1 MADEFN
7 NQSNGNNQNYA
18 QSANNDMQVQMAVDN
33 AMAEQKKKK
42 KKKRLII
49 FGVIAA
55 VIVVIIIASSGGSSS
70 DDKNKVESVN
80 GASQTQSADEKSDDG
95 KSDDSKSDDSKSD
108 DSTASDNQ
116 KITAGHAITVD
127 NDLKISYLKC
137 DTNFKKY
144 NEYSAPSK
152 GNKVVSATFKI
163 ENVSD
168 TDQYI
173 STIDCYADDK
183 KCDSFYGVEDYDDPF
198 FDSISAGRSI
208 EGTVYFE
215 VPSNAKNVELEFE
228 NSVWTNDKVVF
239 VIK

>member
-7 NQSNGNNQNYA
+7 NQNNGNNQNYA

-55 VIVVIIIASSGGSSS
+55 VIVVIIIASS

-80 GASQTQSADEKSDDG
+80 GASQTQSADEKSDN
-95 KSDDSKSDDSKSD
+95 SKSD

-198 FDSISAGRSI
+198 FNSISPSRSV

-228 NSVWTNDKVVF
+228 NSVWTEDKVVF

>member
-7 NQSNGNNQNYA
+7 NPNNGNNQNYA
-18 QSANNDMQVQMAVDN
+18 QSVNNDMQVQMAVDN

-55 VIVVIIIASSGGSSS
+55 IIVVIIIASSGGSSS

-80 GASQTQSADEKSDDG
+80 GASQTQSVNG
-95 KSDDSKSDDSKSD
+95 KSDDNKSD
-108 DSTASDNQ
+108 DSTESDNQ
-116 KITAGHAITVD
+116 KITAGHAITID
-127 NDLKISYLKC
+127 NELKISYLKC

-144 NEYSAPSK
+144 SK
-152 GNKVVSATFKI
+152 YATVGKGKKVISATFKI

-173 STIDCYADDK
+173 DTINCYADDK
-183 KCDSFYGVEDYDDPF
+183 KCDNFYSVEDYDDPF
-198 FDSISAGRSI
+198 LDSISAGRSI

-215 VPSNAKNVELEFE
+215 VPSNAKDVELEFE
-228 NSVWTNDKVVF
+228 NNVWTNDKVVF
-239 VIK
+239 VVK

>member
-7 NQSNGNNQNYA
+7 NPNNGNNQNYA

-55 VIVVIIIASSGGSSS
+55 IIVVIIIAASGGSSS

-80 GASQTQSADEKSDDG
+80 GASQTQSVNG
-95 KSDDSKSDDSKSD
+95 KSDDNKSN
-108 DSTASDNQ
+108 DSTESDNQ
-116 KITAGHAITVD
+116 KITAGHAITID
-127 NDLKISYLKC
+127 NELKISYLKC

-144 NEYSAPSK
+144 SK
-152 GNKVVSATFKI
+152 YATVGKGKKIISATFKI

-173 STIDCYADDK
+173 DIINCYADDK
-183 KCDSFYGVEDYDDPF
+183 KCDSFYSVEDYDDPF
-198 FDSISAGRSI
+198 LDSISAGRSI

-215 VPSNAKNVELEFE
+215 VPSNAKDVELEFE
-228 NSVWTNDKVVF
+228 NNVWTNDKVVF
-239 VIK
+239 VVK

>member
-7 NQSNGNNQNYA
+7 NQNNGNNQNYA

-80 GASQTQSADEKSDDG
+80 GASQTQSADEKSDD
-95 KSDDSKSDDSKSD
+95 SKSD

-116 KITAGHAITVD
+116 KITAGHAITID
-127 NDLKISYLKC
+127 NELKISYLKC

-144 NEYSAPSK
+144 SK
-152 GNKVVSATFKI
+152 YATVGKGKKVISATFKI

-173 STIDCYADDK
+173 DTINCYADDK
-183 KCDSFYGVEDYDDPF
+183 KCDSFYSVEDYDDPF

-215 VPSNAKNVELEFE
+215 VPSNAKNIELEFE
-228 NSVWTNDKVVF
+228 NNVWTEDKVVF
-239 VIK
+239 VVK

>member
-7 NQSNGNNQNYA
+7 NQNNQNYA

-55 VIVVIIIASSGGSSS
+55 VIVVIIIAASGGSSS

-80 GASQTQSADEKSDDG
+80 GASQTQSADEKSDD
-95 KSDDSKSDDSKSD
+95 SKSDDSKSD

-116 KITAGHAITVD
+116 KITAGHAITID
-127 NDLKISYLKC
+127 NELKISYLKC

-144 NEYSAPSK
+144 SK
-152 GNKVVSATFKI
+152 YATVGKGKKVISATFKI

-173 STIDCYADDK
+173 DTINCYADDK
-183 KCDSFYGVEDYDDPF
+183 KCDSFYSVEDYDDPF

-215 VPSNAKNVELEFE
+215 VPSNAKNIELEFE
-228 NSVWTNDKVVF
+228 NNVWTEDKVVF
-239 VIK
+239 VVK

>member
-7 NQSNGNNQNYA
+7 NPNNGNNQNYA
-18 QSANNDMQVQMAVDN
+18 QSVNNDMQVQMAVDN

-55 VIVVIIIASSGGSSS
+55 IIVVIIIASSGGSSS

-80 GASQTQSADEKSDDG
+80 GASQTQSVNG
-95 KSDDSKSDDSKSD
+95 KSDDNKSDDN
-108 DSTASDNQ
+108 TASKDQ
-116 KITAGHAITVD
+116 KITAGHAITID
-127 NDLKISYLKC
+127 NELKISYLKC

-144 NEYSAPSK
+144 SK
-152 GNKVVSATFKI
+152 YATVGKGKKVISATFKI

-173 STIDCYADDK
+173 DTINCYADDK
-183 KCDSFYGVEDYDDPF
+183 KCDSFYSVEDYDNPF
-198 FDSISAGRSI
+198 LDSISAGRSI

-215 VPSNAKNVELEFE
+215 VPSNAKDVELEFE
-228 NSVWTNDKVVF
+228 NNVWTNDKVVF
-239 VIK
+239 VVK

>member
-7 NQSNGNNQNYA
+7 NQNNQNYA

-55 VIVVIIIASSGGSSS
+55 VIVVIIIAASGGSSS

-80 GASQTQSADEKSDDG
+80 GASQTQSADEKSDD
-95 KSDDSKSDDSKSD
+95 SKSD

-116 KITAGHAITVD
+116 KITAGHAITID
-127 NDLKISYLKC
+127 NELKISYLKC

-144 NEYSAPSK
+144 SK
-152 GNKVVSATFKI
+152 YATVGKGKKVISATFKI

-173 STIDCYADDK
+173 DTINCYADDK
-183 KCDSFYGVEDYDDPF
+183 KCDSFYSVEDYDDPF

-215 VPSNAKNVELEFE
+215 VPSNAKNIELEFE
-228 NSVWTNDKVVF
+228 NNVWTEDKVVF
-239 VIK
+239 VVK

>member
-7 NQSNGNNQNYA
+7 NQNNGNNQNYA

-42 KKKRLII
+42 SLII

-55 VIVVIIIASSGGSSS
+55 VIVVIIIAASGGSSS

-80 GASQTQSADEKSDDG
+80 GASQTQSADEKSDD
-95 KSDDSKSDDSKSD
+95 SKSD

-116 KITAGHAITVD
+116 KITAGHAITID
-127 NDLKISYLKC
+127 NELKISYLKC

-144 NEYSAPSK
+144 SK
-152 GNKVVSATFKI
+152 YATVGKGKKVISATFKI

-173 STIDCYADDK
+173 DTINCYADDK
-183 KCDSFYGVEDYDDPF
+183 KCDSFYSVEDYDDPF

-215 VPSNAKNVELEFE
+215 VPSNAKNIELEFE
-228 NSVWTNDKVVF
+228 NNVWTNDKVVF
-239 VIK
+239 VVK

>member
-7 NQSNGNNQNYA
+7 NQNNGNNQNYA
-18 QSANNDMQVQMAVDN
+18 QSVNNDMQVQMAVDN
-33 AMAEQKKKK
+33 AMAGQKKKK

-55 VIVVIIIASSGGSSS
+55 IIVVIIIASGGGSSR

-80 GASQTQSADEKSDDG
+80 GASQTQSVNGKSDDG
-95 KSDDSKSDDSKSD
+95 KSDDGKSD

-116 KITAGHAITVD
+116 KITAGHAITID
-127 NDLKISYLKC
+127 NELKISYLKC

-144 NEYSAPSK
+144 SK
-152 GNKVVSATFKI
+152 YATVGKGKKVISATFKI

-173 STIDCYADDK
+173 DTINCYADDK
-183 KCDSFYGVEDYDDPF
+183 KCDSFYSVEDYDDPF
-198 FDSISAGRSI
+198 LDSISAGRSI

-215 VPSNAKNVELEFE
+215 VPSNAKDVELEFE
-228 NSVWTNDKVVF
+228 NNVWTNDKVVF
-239 VIK
+239 VVK

>member
-7 NQSNGNNQNYA
+7 NPNNGNNQNYA
-18 QSANNDMQVQMAVDN
+18 QSVNNDMQVQMAVDN

-55 VIVVIIIASSGGSSS
+55 IIVVIIIAASGGSSS

-80 GASQTQSADEKSDDG
+80 GASQTQSVNG
-95 KSDDSKSDDSKSD
+95 KSDDSKSNDGKSD

-198 FDSISAGRSI
+198 FNSISPGRSV

-228 NSVWTNDKVVF
+228 NSVWTSDKIVF

>member
-7 NQSNGNNQNYA
+7 NQNNGNNQNYA
-18 QSANNDMQVQMAVDN
+18 QSVNNDMQVQMAVDN

-55 VIVVIIIASSGGSSS
+55 IIVVIIIASSGSSSS

-80 GASQTQSADEKSDDG
+80 GASQTQSVNG
-95 KSDDSKSDDSKSD
+95 KSDDNKSYDN
-108 DSTASDNQ
+108 TASKDQ
-116 KITAGHAITVD
+116 KITAGHAITID
-127 NDLKISYLKC
+127 NELKISYLKC

-144 NEYSAPSK
+144 SK
-152 GNKVVSATFKI
+152 YATVGKGKKVISATFKI

-173 STIDCYADDK
+173 DTINCYADDK
-183 KCDSFYGVEDYDDPF
+183 KCDSFYSVEDYDNPF
-198 FDSISAGRSI
+198 LDSISAGRSI

-215 VPSNAKNVELEFE
+215 VPSNAKDVELEFE
-228 NSVWTNDKVVF
+228 NNVWTNDKVVF
-239 VIK
+239 VVK

>member
-7 NQSNGNNQNYA
+7 NQNNGNNQNYA

-95 KSDDSKSDDSKSD
+95 KSDDSKSDDN
-108 DSTASDNQ
+108 TASDNQ
-116 KITAGHAITVD
+116 KITAGHAITID
-127 NDLKISYLKC
+127 NELKISYLKC

-144 NEYSAPSK
+144 SK
-152 GNKVVSATFKI
+152 YATVGKGKKVISATFKI

-173 STIDCYADDK
+173 DTINCYADDK
-183 KCDSFYGVEDYDDPF
+183 KCDSFYSVEDYDDPF

-215 VPSNAKNVELEFE
+215 VPKNAKDIELEFE
-228 NSVWTNDKVVF
+228 NNVWTEDKVIF

>member
-7 NQSNGNNQNYA
+7 NPNNGNNQNYA
-18 QSANNDMQVQMAVDN
+18 QSVNNDMQVQMAVDN

-55 VIVVIIIASSGGSSS
+55 IIVVIIIASSGGSSS

-80 GASQTQSADEKSDDG
+80 GASQTQSVNG
-95 KSDDSKSDDSKSD
+95 KSDDNKSN
-108 DSTASDNQ
+108 DSTESDNQ
-116 KITAGHAITVD
+116 KITAGHAITID
-127 NDLKISYLKC
+127 NELKISYLKC

-144 NEYSAPSK
+144 SK
-152 GNKVVSATFKI
+152 YATVGKGKKVISATFKI

-173 STIDCYADDK
+173 DIINCYADDK
-183 KCDSFYGVEDYDDPF
+183 KCDSFYSVEDYDDPF
-198 FDSISAGRSI
+198 LDSISAGRSI

-215 VPSNAKNVELEFE
+215 VPSNAKDVELEFE
-228 NSVWTNDKVVF
+228 NNVWTNDKVVF
-239 VIK
+239 VVK

>member
-7 NQSNGNNQNYA
+7 NPNNGNNQNYA
-18 QSANNDMQVQMAVDN
+18 QSVNNDMQVQMAVDN

-55 VIVVIIIASSGGSSS
+55 IIVVIIIASSGGSSS

-80 GASQTQSADEKSDDG
+80 GASQTQSVNGKSDDG
-95 KSDDSKSDDSKSD
+95 KSN
-108 DSTASDNQ
+108 DSTESDNQ
-116 KITAGHAITVD
+116 KITAGHAITID
-127 NDLKISYLKC
+127 NELKISYLKC

-144 NEYSAPSK
+144 SK
-152 GNKVVSATFKI
+152 YATVGKGKKVISATFKI

-173 STIDCYADDK
+173 DTINCYADDK
-183 KCDSFYGVEDYDDPF
+183 KCDSFYSVEDYDNPF
-198 FDSISAGRSI
+198 LDSISAGRSI

-215 VPSNAKNVELEFE
+215 VPSNAKDIELEFE
-228 NSVWTNDKVVF
+228 NNVWTEDKVIF

>member
-7 NQSNGNNQNYA
+7 NQNNGNNQNYA

-55 VIVVIIIASSGGSSS
+55 VIVVIIIAASGGSSS

-95 KSDDSKSDDSKSD
+95 KSDDS
-108 DSTASDNQ
+108 TASDNQ
-116 KITAGHAITVD
+116 KITAGHAITID
-127 NDLKISYLKC
+127 DELKISYLKC

-144 NEYSAPSK
+144 SK
-152 GNKVVSATFKI
+152 YATVGKGKKVISATFKI

-173 STIDCYADDK
+173 DTINCYADDK
-183 KCDSFYGVEDYDDPF
+183 KCDSFYSVEDYDDPF

-215 VPSNAKNVELEFE
+215 VPSNAKNIELEFE
-228 NSVWTNDKVVF
+228 NNVWTEDKVVF
-239 VIK
+239 VVK

>member
-7 NQSNGNNQNYA
+7 NPNNGNNQNYA

-55 VIVVIIIASSGGSSS
+55 IIVVIIIASSGGSSS

-80 GASQTQSADEKSDDG
+80 GASQTQSVNG
-95 KSDDSKSDDSKSD
+95 KSDDNKSD
-108 DSTASDNQ
+108 DSTESDNQ
-116 KITAGHAITVD
+116 KITAGHAITID
-127 NDLKISYLKC
+127 NELKISYLKC

-144 NEYSAPSK
+144 SK
-152 GNKVVSATFKI
+152 YATVGKGKKVISATFKI

-173 STIDCYADDK
+173 DIINCYADDK
-183 KCDSFYGVEDYDDPF
+183 KCDSFYSVEDYDDPF
-198 FDSISAGRSI
+198 LDSISAGRSI

-215 VPSNAKNVELEFE
+215 VPSNAKDVELEFE
-228 NSVWTNDKVVF
+228 NNVWTNDKVVF
-239 VIK
+239 VVK

>member
-7 NQSNGNNQNYA
+7 NQNNGNNQNYA

-95 KSDDSKSDDSKSD
+95 KSDDS
-108 DSTASDNQ
+108 TASDNQ
-116 KITAGHAITVD
+116 KITAGHAITID
-127 NDLKISYLKC
+127 NELKISYLKC

-144 NEYSAPSK
+144 SK
-152 GNKVVSATFKI
+152 YATVGKGKKVISATFKI

-173 STIDCYADDK
+173 DTINCYADDK
-183 KCDSFYGVEDYDDPF
+183 KCDSFYSVEDYDDPF

-215 VPSNAKNVELEFE
+215 VPSNAKNIELEFE
-228 NSVWTNDKVVF
+228 NNVWTNDKVVF
-239 VIK
+239 VVK

>member
-7 NQSNGNNQNYA
+7 NQNNGNNQNYA
-18 QSANNDMQVQMAVDN
+18 QSVNKDMQVQMAVDN

-55 VIVVIIIASSGGSSS
+55 IIVVIIIASSGGSSS

-80 GASQTQSADEKSDDG
+80 GASQTQSVNGKSDDG
-95 KSDDSKSDDSKSD
+95 KSD

-116 KITAGHAITVD
+116 KITAGHAITID
-127 NDLKISYLKC
+127 NELKISYLKC

-144 NEYSAPSK
+144 SK
-152 GNKVVSATFKI
+152 YATVGKGKKVISATFKI

-173 STIDCYADDK
+173 DTINCYADDK
-183 KCDSFYGVEDYDDPF
+183 KCDSFYSVEDYDDPF
-198 FDSISAGRSI
+198 LDSISAGRSI

-215 VPSNAKNVELEFE
+215 VPSNAKDVELEFE
-228 NSVWTNDKVVF
+228 NNVWTNDKVVF
-239 VIK
+239 VVK

>member
-7 NQSNGNNQNYA
+7 NQNNGNNQNYA

-80 GASQTQSADEKSDDG
+80 GASQTQSADEKSDD
-95 KSDDSKSDDSKSD
+95 SKSD

-116 KITAGHAITVD
+116 KITAGHAITID
-127 NDLKISYLKC
+127 NELKISYLKC

-144 NEYSAPSK
+144 SK
-152 GNKVVSATFKI
+152 YATVGKGKKVISATFKI

-173 STIDCYADDK
+173 DTINCYADDK
-183 KCDSFYGVEDYDDPF
+183 KCDSFYSVEDYDDPF

-215 VPSNAKNVELEFE
+215 VPSNAKNIELEFE
-228 NSVWTNDKVVF
+228 NNVWTNDKVVF
-239 VIK
+239 VVK

>member
-7 NQSNGNNQNYA
+7 NPNNGNNQNYA
-18 QSANNDMQVQMAVDN
+18 QSVNSDMQVQMAVDN

-55 VIVVIIIASSGGSSS
+55 VIVVIIIAASGGSSS

-80 GASQTQSADEKSDDG
+80 GASQTQSVNG
-95 KSDDSKSDDSKSD
+95 KSDDSKLNDGKSD

-183 KCDSFYGVEDYDDPF
+183 KCDSFYSVEDYDDPF
-198 FDSISAGRSI
+198 FNSISPGRSV

-215 VPSNAKNVELEFE
+215 VPSNSKNVELEFE
-228 NSVWTNDKVVF
+228 NSVWTSDKIVF

>member
-7 NQSNGNNQNYA
+7 NQNNGNNQNYA
-18 QSANNDMQVQMAVDN
+18 QSANNNMQVQMAVDN

-80 GASQTQSADEKSDDG
+80 GASQTQSADEKSDD
-95 KSDDSKSDDSKSD
+95 SKSDE
-108 DSTASDNQ
+108 STASDNQ
-116 KITAGHAITVD
+116 KITAGHAITID
-127 NDLKISYLKC
+127 NELKISYLKC

-144 NEYSAPSK
+144 SK
-152 GNKVVSATFKI
+152 YATVGKGKKVISATFKI

-173 STIDCYADDK
+173 DTINCYADDK
-183 KCDSFYGVEDYDDPF
+183 KCDSFYSVEDYDDPF

-215 VPSNAKNVELEFE
+215 VPSNAKNIELEFE
-228 NSVWTNDKVVF
+228 NNVWTNDKVVF
-239 VIK
+239 VVK

>member
-7 NQSNGNNQNYA
+7 NPNNGNNQNYA
-18 QSANNDMQVQMAVDN
+18 QSVNNDMQVQMAVDN

-55 VIVVIIIASSGGSSS
+55 IIVVIIIASSGGSSS

-80 GASQTQSADEKSDDG
+80 GASQTQSVNG
-95 KSDDSKSDDSKSD
+95 KSN
-108 DSTASDNQ
+108 DSTTSGNQ

-144 NEYSAPSK
+144 SK
-152 GNKVVSATFKI
+152 YATVGKGKKVISATFKI

-173 STIDCYADDK
+173 DIINCYADDK
-183 KCDSFYGVEDYDDPF
+183 KCDSFYSVEDYDNPF
-198 FDSISAGRSI
+198 LDSISAGRSI

-215 VPSNAKNVELEFE
+215 VPSNAKDVELEFE
-228 NSVWTNDKVVF
+228 NNVWTNDKVVF
-239 VIK
+239 VVK

>member
-7 NQSNGNNQNYA
+7 NQNNGNNQNYA

-95 KSDDSKSDDSKSD
+95 KSDDS
-108 DSTASDNQ
+108 TASDNQ
-116 KITAGHAITVD
+116 KITAGHAITID
-127 NDLKISYLKC
+127 NELKISYLKC

-144 NEYSAPSK
+144 SK
-152 GNKVVSATFKI
+152 YATVGKGKKVISATFKI

-173 STIDCYADDK
+173 DTINCYADDK
-183 KCDSFYGVEDYDDPF
+183 KCDSFYSVEDYDDPF

-215 VPSNAKNVELEFE
+215 VPSNAKDIELEFE
-228 NSVWTNDKVVF
+228 NNVWTNDKVVF
-239 VIK
+239 VVK

>member
-7 NQSNGNNQNYA
+7 NQNNGNNQSYA

-80 GASQTQSADEKSDDG
+80 GASQTQSADEKSDN
-95 KSDDSKSDDSKSD
+95 SKSD
-108 DSTASDNQ
+108 DSTASD

-198 FDSISAGRSI
+198 FNSISPGRSV

-228 NSVWTNDKVVF
+228 NSVWTSDKVVF

>member
-7 NQSNGNNQNYA
+7 NPNNGNNQNYA
-18 QSANNDMQVQMAVDN
+18 QSVNNDMQVQMAVDN

-55 VIVVIIIASSGGSSS
+55 IIVVIIIASSGGSSS

-80 GASQTQSADEKSDDG
+80 GASQTQSVNG
-95 KSDDSKSDDSKSD
+95 KSDDNKSN
-108 DSTASDNQ
+108 DSTESDNQ
-116 KITAGHAITVD
+116 KITAGHAITID
-127 NDLKISYLKC
+127 NELKISYLKC

-144 NEYSAPSK
+144 SK
-152 GNKVVSATFKI
+152 YATVGKGKKVISATFKI

-173 STIDCYADDK
+173 DIINCYADDK
-183 KCDSFYGVEDYDDPF
+183 KCDSFYSVEDYDNPF
-198 FDSISAGRSI
+198 LDSISAGRSI

-215 VPSNAKNVELEFE
+215 VPSNAKDVELEFE
-228 NSVWTNDKVVF
+228 NNVWTNDKVVF
-239 VIK
+239 VVK

>member
-7 NQSNGNNQNYA
+7 NQNNGNNQNYA

-33 AMAEQKKKK
+33 AMAEQ
-42 KKKRLII
+42 I

-55 VIVVIIIASSGGSSS
+55 VIVVIIIAASGGSSS

-80 GASQTQSADEKSDDG
+80 GASQTQSADEKSDD
-95 KSDDSKSDDSKSD
+95 SKSD

-116 KITAGHAITVD
+116 KITAGHAITID
-127 NDLKISYLKC
+127 NELKISYLKC

-144 NEYSAPSK
+144 SK
-152 GNKVVSATFKI
+152 YATVGKGKKVISATFKI

-173 STIDCYADDK
+173 DTINCYADDK
-183 KCDSFYGVEDYDDPF
+183 KCDSFYSVEDYDDPF

-215 VPSNAKNVELEFE
+215 VPSNAKNIELEFE
-228 NSVWTNDKVVF
+228 NNVWTNDKVVF
-239 VIK
+239 VVK

>member
-7 NQSNGNNQNYA
+7 NQNNGNNQNYA

-80 GASQTQSADEKSDDG
+80 GASQTQSADEKSDD
-95 KSDDSKSDDSKSD
+95 SKSD

-116 KITAGHAITVD
+116 KITAGHAITID
-127 NDLKISYLKC
+127 NELKISYLKC

-144 NEYSAPSK
+144 SK
-152 GNKVVSATFKI
+152 YATVGKGKKVISATFKI

-173 STIDCYADDK
+173 DTINCYADDK
-183 KCDSFYGVEDYDDPF
+183 KCDSFYSVEDYDDPF

-215 VPSNAKNVELEFE
+215 VPSKAKNIELEFE
-228 NSVWTNDKVVF
+228 NNVWTEDKVIF

>member
-7 NQSNGNNQNYA
+7 NQNNGNNQSYA

-95 KSDDSKSDDSKSD
+95 KSDDSKSDDN
-108 DSTASDNQ
+108 TASDNQ

-198 FDSISAGRSI
+198 FNSISPGRSV

>member
-7 NQSNGNNQNYA
+7 NPNNGNNQNYA
-18 QSANNDMQVQMAVDN
+18 QSVNNDMQVQMAVDN

-55 VIVVIIIASSGGSSS
+55 IIVVIIIASSGGSSS

-80 GASQTQSADEKSDDG
+80 GASQTQSVNGKSDDG
-95 KSDDSKSDDSKSD
+95 KSD

-116 KITAGHAITVD
+116 KITAGHAITID
-127 NDLKISYLKC
+127 NELKISYLKC

-144 NEYSAPSK
+144 SK
-152 GNKVVSATFKI
+152 YATVGKGKKVISATFKI

-173 STIDCYADDK
+173 DTIKCYADDK
-183 KCDSFYGVEDYDDPF
+183 KCDSFYSVEDYDNPF
-198 FDSISAGRSI
+198 LDSISAGRSI

-215 VPSNAKNVELEFE
+215 VPSNAKDVELEFE
-228 NSVWTNDKVVF
+228 NNVWTNDKVVF
-239 VIK
+239 VVK

>member
-7 NQSNGNNQNYA
+7 NQNNGNNQNYA

-55 VIVVIIIASSGGSSS
+55 IIVVIIIASSGGSSS

-80 GASQTQSADEKSDDG
+80 GASQTQSADEKSDN
-95 KSDDSKSDDSKSD
+95 SKSD
-108 DSTASDNQ
+108 DSTKSDNQ
-116 KITAGHAITVD
+116 KITAGHAITID
-127 NDLKISYLKC
+127 NELKISYLKC

-144 NEYSAPSK
+144 SK
-152 GNKVVSATFKI
+152 YATVGKGKKVISATFKI

-173 STIDCYADDK
+173 DTINCYADDK
-183 KCDSFYGVEDYDDPF
+183 KCDSFYSVEDYDNPF
-198 FDSISAGRSI
+198 LDSISAGRSI

-215 VPSNAKNVELEFE
+215 VPSNAKDVELEFE
-228 NSVWTNDKVVF
+228 NNVWTNDKVVF
-239 VIK
+239 VVK

>member
-7 NQSNGNNQNYA
+7 NQNNGNNQNYA

-55 VIVVIIIASSGGSSS
+55 VIVVIIIAASGGSSS

-80 GASQTQSADEKSDDG
+80 GASQTQSADEKSDD
-95 KSDDSKSDDSKSD
+95 SKSDDSKSD
-108 DSTASDNQ
+108 DGTASDNQ
-116 KITAGHAITVD
+116 KITAGHAITID
-127 NDLKISYLKC
+127 NELKISYLKC

-144 NEYSAPSK
+144 SK
-152 GNKVVSATFKI
+152 YATVGKGKKVISATFKI

-173 STIDCYADDK
+173 DTINCYADDK
-183 KCDSFYGVEDYDDPF
+183 KCDSFYSVEDYDDPF

-215 VPSNAKNVELEFE
+215 VPSNAKNIELEFE
-228 NSVWTNDKVVF
+228 NNVWTNDKVVF
-239 VIK
+239 VVK

>member
-7 NQSNGNNQNYA
+7 NQNNGNNQNYA
-18 QSANNDMQVQMAVDN
+18 QSVNNDMQVQMAVDN

-55 VIVVIIIASSGGSSS
+55 IIVVIIIASSGGSSS

-80 GASQTQSADEKSDDG
+80 GASQTQSVNG
-95 KSDDSKSDDSKSD
+95 KSDDNKSD
-108 DSTASDNQ
+108 DSTASKDQ
-116 KITAGHAITVD
+116 KITAGHAITID
-127 NDLKISYLKC
+127 NELKISYLKC

-144 NEYSAPSK
+144 SK
-152 GNKVVSATFKI
+152 YATVGKGKKVISATFKI

-173 STIDCYADDK
+173 DIINCYADDK
-183 KCDSFYGVEDYDDPF
+183 KCDSFYSVEDYDDPF
-198 FDSISAGRSI
+198 LDSISAGRSI

-215 VPSNAKNVELEFE
+215 VPSNAKDIELEFE
-228 NSVWTNDKVVF
+228 NNVWTNDKVVF
-239 VIK
+239 VVK

>member
-7 NQSNGNNQNYA
+7 NQNNGNNQNYA
-18 QSANNDMQVQMAVDN
+18 QSVNNDMQVQMAVDN

-55 VIVVIIIASSGGSSS
+55 IIVVIIIASSGSSSS

-80 GASQTQSADEKSDDG
+80 GASQTQSVNG
-95 KSDDSKSDDSKSD
+95 KSDDNKSYDN
-108 DSTASDNQ
+108 TASKDQ
-116 KITAGHAITVD
+116 KITAGHAITID
-127 NDLKISYLKC
+127 NELKISYLKC

-144 NEYSAPSK
+144 SK
-152 GNKVVSATFKI
+152 YATVGKGKKVISATFKI

-173 STIDCYADDK
+173 DIINCYADDK
-183 KCDSFYGVEDYDDPF
+183 KCDSFYSVEDYDDPF
-198 FDSISAGRSI
+198 LDSISAGRSI

-215 VPSNAKNVELEFE
+215 VPSNAKDVELEFE
-228 NSVWTNDKVVF
+228 NNVWTNDKVVF
-239 VIK
+239 VVK

>member
-7 NQSNGNNQNYA
+7 NQNNGNNQNYA

-33 AMAEQKKKK
+33 AMAEQKKKKKKK

-80 GASQTQSADEKSDDG
+80 GASQTQSADEKSDD
-95 KSDDSKSDDSKSD
+95 SKSD

-116 KITAGHAITVD
+116 KITAGHAITID
-127 NDLKISYLKC
+127 NELKISYLKC

-144 NEYSAPSK
+144 SK
-152 GNKVVSATFKI
+152 YATVGKGKKVISATFKI
-163 ENVSD
+163 KNVSD

-173 STIDCYADDK
+173 DTINCYADDK
-183 KCDSFYGVEDYDDPF
+183 KCDSFYSVEDYDDPF

-215 VPSNAKNVELEFE
+215 VPSNAKNIELEFE
-228 NSVWTNDKVVF
+228 NNVWTEDKVVF
-239 VIK
+239 VVK

>member
-7 NQSNGNNQNYA
+7 NPNNGNNQNYA
-18 QSANNDMQVQMAVDN
+18 QSVNNDMQVQMAVDN

-55 VIVVIIIASSGGSSS
+55 IIVVIIIAASGGSSS

-80 GASQTQSADEKSDDG
+80 GASQTQSADEKSDD
-95 KSDDSKSDDSKSD
+95 SKSD

-116 KITAGHAITVD
+116 KITAGHAITID
-127 NDLKISYLKC
+127 NELKISYLKC

-144 NEYSAPSK
+144 SK
-152 GNKVVSATFKI
+152 YATVGKGKKVISATFKI

-173 STIDCYADDK
+173 DTINCYADDK
-183 KCDSFYGVEDYDDPF
+183 KCDSFYSVEDYDDPF

-215 VPSNAKNVELEFE
+215 VPSNAKNIELEFE
-228 NSVWTNDKVVF
+228 NNVWTEDKVIF

>member
-1 MADEFN
+1 
-7 NQSNGNNQNYA
+7 
-18 QSANNDMQVQMAVDN
+18 MAVDN

-80 GASQTQSADEKSDDG
+80 GASQTQSADEKSDD
-95 KSDDSKSDDSKSD
+95 SKSD

-116 KITAGHAITVD
+116 KITAGHAITID
-127 NDLKISYLKC
+127 NELKISYLKC

-144 NEYSAPSK
+144 SK
-152 GNKVVSATFKI
+152 YATVGKGKKVISATFKI

-173 STIDCYADDK
+173 DTINCYADDK
-183 KCDSFYGVEDYDDPF
+183 KCDSFYSVEDYDDPF

-215 VPSNAKNVELEFE
+215 VPSNAKNIELEFE
-228 NSVWTNDKVVF
+228 NNVWTEDKVVF
-239 VIK
+239 VVK

>member
-7 NQSNGNNQNYA
+7 NQNNGNNQNYA

-80 GASQTQSADEKSDDG
+80 GASQTQSADEKSDD
-95 KSDDSKSDDSKSD
+95 SKSDE
-108 DSTASDNQ
+108 STASDNQ
-116 KITAGHAITVD
+116 KITAGHAITID
-127 NDLKISYLKC
+127 NELKISYLKC

-144 NEYSAPSK
+144 SK
-152 GNKVVSATFKI
+152 YATVGKGKKVISATFKI

-173 STIDCYADDK
+173 DTINCYADDK
-183 KCDSFYGVEDYDDPF
+183 KCDSFYSVEDYDDPF

-215 VPSNAKNVELEFE
+215 VPSNAKNIELEFE
-228 NSVWTNDKVVF
+228 NNVWTNDKVVF
-239 VIK
+239 VVK

>member
-7 NQSNGNNQNYA
+7 NQNNGNNQNYA

-80 GASQTQSADEKSDDG
+80 GASQTQSADEKSN
-95 KSDDSKSDDSKSD
+95 DSKSD

-116 KITAGHAITVD
+116 KITAGHAITID
-127 NDLKISYLKC
+127 NELKISYLKC

-144 NEYSAPSK
+144 SK
-152 GNKVVSATFKI
+152 YATVGKGKKVISATFKI

-173 STIDCYADDK
+173 DTINCYADDK
-183 KCDSFYGVEDYDDPF
+183 KCDSFYSVEDYDDPF

-215 VPSNAKNVELEFE
+215 VPSNAKNIELEFE
-228 NSVWTNDKVVF
+228 NNVWTNDKVVF

>member
-7 NQSNGNNQNYA
+7 NQNNGNNQNYA

-55 VIVVIIIASSGGSSS
+55 VIVVIIIAASGGSSS

-80 GASQTQSADEKSDDG
+80 GASQTQSADEKSDN
-95 KSDDSKSDDSKSD
+95 SKSD

-116 KITAGHAITVD
+116 KITAGHAITID